1 MQPFTD
7 QAMQIPSNSQA
18 HTGAPNLL
26 GMGGQQNRAA
36 RARLGSNPSESN
48 FDYFSK
54 VDTSQ
59 QVHPFVLALN
69 AQGQAARVHKT
80 KQSS

>member
-7 QAMQIPSNSQA
+7 QAMQVPMNTQA
-18 HTGAPNLL
+18 HTGAQNLL
-26 GMGGQQNRAA
+26 GMGGHQNRAV
-36 RARLGSNPSESN
+36 RARLGSNPSETN

-54 VDTSQ
+54 VDASQ
-59 QVHPFVLALN
+59 QVHPFVLAVN